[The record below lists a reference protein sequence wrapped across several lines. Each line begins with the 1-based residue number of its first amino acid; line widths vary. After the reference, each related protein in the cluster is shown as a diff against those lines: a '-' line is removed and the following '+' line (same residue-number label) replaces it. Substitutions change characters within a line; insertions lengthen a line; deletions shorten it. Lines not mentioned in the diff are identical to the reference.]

1 MYLVAAITNTIH
13 FLFVTIGI
21 ANKRVRWLKQ
31 SSQIPNFVLNLRSAM
46 PHIVTWQ
53 YKFYRGKSM
62 RKNMKKT
69 NLRFIASAFALG
81 LAAVLLVIPSANV
94 SRAASNNIFAPQPV
108 PPHDLTDANITA
120 IVTVADNLDIDYGK
134 IALSRT
140 KNKMVR
146 EFAQLM
152 IIDHTAVQKAVG
164 DLAGNLWKSN

>member
-1 MYLVAAITNTIH
+1 
-13 FLFVTIGI
+13 
-21 ANKRVRWLKQ
+21 
-31 SSQIPNFVLNLRSAM
+31 
-46 PHIVTWQ
+46 
-53 YKFYRGKSM
+53 
-62 RKNMKKT
+62 MKKT